1 MRAVQTEF
9 SVVANK
15 DQVDKVHGMRCME
28 WVAHATWPNRVVHTS
43 SNFGEAAR
51 LYMFLQRSKM
61 AALKNWL

>member
-15 DQVDKVHGMRCME
+15 DQVDKVLGIRCLE

-43 SNFGEAAR
+43 SNFGESVW
-51 LYMFLQRSKM
+51 LYTFLQRSKM
-61 AALKNWL
+61 AVLKNWP